1 MSVPGFVLNIS
12 GRVCPSKDKT
22 METSEANGEGK
33 DKSIK
38 KLSLQWQLCF
48 QVPKASYDS
57 PDNCVVKGHL
67 LYQKQILLTQAE
79 MPLVHVLC
87 FFFYFFSF
95 V

>member
-38 KLSLQWQLCF
+38 KLSLQ
-48 QVPKASYDS
+48 
-57 PDNCVVKGHL
+57 
-67 LYQKQILLTQAE
+67 
-79 MPLVHVLC
+79 
-87 FFFYFFSF
+87 
-95 V
+95 